1 MNVLDKIKIVQ
12 NGLNCCGSDCST
24 CSKCPYNDRDRCR
37 KGLIREADEI
47 IKALRDELKKKTS
60 KAVETKSGFIM
71 LTQWSS
77 TKALQKRVA
86 IMINDIL
93 YVSDLSGDE
102 HCGSN
107 IRLKGEDG
115 FTIVVAESIEEI
127 LSKISESKGE
137 KENERAGQD

>member
-12 NGLNCCGSDCST
+12 YGLQCHGEEYGT
-24 CSKCPYNDRDRCR
+24 CRKCPYHDRNDCR
-37 KGLIREADEI
+37 REVMQEANEVI
-47 IKALRDELKKKTS
+47 NALRAELKKRTS
-60 KAVETKSGFIM
+60 KVVEAKPGFIM

-86 IMINDIL
+86 LKIDDIL

-107 IRLKGEDG
+107 IKLKGEDG

-137 KENERAGQD
+137 KR

>member
-1 MNVLDKIKIVQ
+1 MNVLDKIKIIQ
-12 NGLNCCGSDCST
+12 RGLAECGSDFSTCST
-24 CSKCPYNDRDRCR
+24 CPYYDRDMCR
-37 KGLIREADEI
+37 KGLIREANEVI
-47 IKALRDELKKKTS
+47 NALKAELKKRTS
-60 KAVETKSGFIM
+60 KAVEARPGFIM

-77 TKALQKRVA
+77 AKVLQKRVA
-86 IMINDIL
+86 IKIDDIF
-93 YVSDLSGDE
+93 YVSDLSNGE

-137 KENERAGQD
+137 EE